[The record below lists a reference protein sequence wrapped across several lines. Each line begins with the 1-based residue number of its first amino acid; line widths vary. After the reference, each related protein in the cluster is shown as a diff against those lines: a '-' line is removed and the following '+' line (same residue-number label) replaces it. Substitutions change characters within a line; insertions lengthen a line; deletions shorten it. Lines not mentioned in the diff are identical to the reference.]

1 MFRKKVFKKPENVK
15 LKSNQKIY
23 LISAIFIFLI
33 SNGIMFNFALT
44 SQQRANYWVAQ
55 KPIPIGQTIQ
65 KEDVTYLPLDLNQ
78 SDSRYLKQSQEII
91 GLTTLDSLKPGEII
105 EKEKV
110 GKQNTFRNVALRI
123 PNGHLP
129 PSLEV
134 NDFVDIWFTD
144 SLNSK
149 SNILIPKINVVWI
162 DDVDTNFGGVS
173 TVVLSIPDIQV
184 SNLINFSRSESLDL
198 VQIEN

>member
-65 KEDVTYLPLDLNQ
+65 KEDVSYLPLDLNQ

-110 GKQNTFRNVALRI
+110 GKQN
-123 PNGHLP
+123 
-129 PSLEV
+129 
-134 NDFVDIWFTD
+134 
-144 SLNSK
+144 
-149 SNILIPKINVVWI
+149 KIGRAHV
-162 DDVDTNFGGVS
+162 
-173 TVVLSIPDIQV
+173 
-184 SNLINFSRSESLDL
+184 
-198 VQIEN
+198 